1 MKEEKE
7 CRKGLKIVV
16 AKKEKPSKPI
26 RCKIVLAETKK
37 ETKKERE

>member
-1 MKEEKE
+1 MKEKKSQ
-7 CRKGLKIVV
+7 KGLKI
-16 AKKEKPSKPI
+16 KLTKEEKPLKPI